1 MKISKKLVSFMLALA
16 MVVTAMAV
24 QTVPVQ
30 AKTKAIKVTNIKGNK
45 LTLYK
50 NETLNIKTNYKN
62 DKVQVVTND
71 RSVVKVDGMNW
82 IYAGKP
88 GKTKIIVWLK
98 SNHKNQKV
106 INVTVSNKYTAT
118 RTEGGGNSV
127 RELYNSKTK
136 KSTYEV
142 TVKGKDSYF
151 NTNMNIKLKF
161 TLKAKGLT
169 GTGYAGELTS
179 KKCGVR
185 LYNISNSKDYEA
197 LKNFET
203 MSNKEIYTY
212 YEVPKKD
219 VKQTKVLHTETDAGY
234 VLIIS
239 TPNGKENFT
248 DCVIKDKKTGS
259 LYELEYTGTENP
271 YTVYKSV
278 QVM

>member
-30 AKTKAIKVTNIKGNK
+30 AKAKAIKVTNIKGNK

-118 RTEGGGNSV
+118 RTEAGGNSV

-142 TVKGKDSYF
+142 TVKGKDSYS
-151 NTNMNIKLKF
+151 NLNMNLKFKF
-161 TLKAKGLT
+161 TLKAKGIT
-169 GTGYAGELTS
+169 GTGYPGELNG
-179 KKCGVR
+179 KKRGFD
-185 LYNISNSKDYEA
+185 LYNISNSKDYKA
-197 LKNFET
+197 LNNFE
-203 MSNKEIYTY
+203 
-212 YEVPKKD
+212 
-219 VKQTKVLHTETDAGY
+219 
-234 VLIIS
+234 
-239 TPNGKENFT
+239 
-248 DCVIKDKKTGS
+248 
-259 LYELEYTGTENP
+259 
-271 YTVYKSV
+271 
-278 QVM
+278 